1 MKLKCYPRY
10 SYALYYCLSI
20 VCVLLSVLPL
30 FINRNEDIIYKLLW
44 SGIMA
49 LFAIVFFLVGLSFC
63 QTCLVKGNLIILKN
77 SFGKMVEIDL
87 KEAVYDVVELDT
99 YFSWVVSMP
108 KKWICI
114 YNKNGDCERFKKGFS
129 NKKNIQRIQII
140 YSKQALSEL
149 KRRNIS
155 SVISS

>member
-1 MKLKCYPRY
+1 
-10 SYALYYCLSI
+10 
-20 VCVLLSVLPL
+20 
-30 FINRNEDIIYKLLW
+30 
-44 SGIMA
+44 
-49 LFAIVFFLVGLSFC
+49 
-63 QTCLVKGNLIILKN
+63 
-77 SFGKMVEIDL
+77 MVEIDL